1 VSISI
6 GPSVAARIVES
17 LLAAQR
23 DVSRPVEGGV
33 LDVPAAEL
41 EQLTTTLEAVV
52 GTIYTDL
59 VYPQLITYP
68 QLDTEPS
75 DRHDDA
81 PGRTDNPLP
90 PTRRLVGLE
99 LSRACQRVG
108 VRLDE
113 LTTLIGEVDGDE
125 ARRWFRR
132 STIDA
137 RRHLTDLAAIA
148 GAWAG
153 E

>member
-1 VSISI
+1 MSISI
-6 GPSVAARIVES
+6 GPSVAARIVDS
-17 LLAAQR
+17 LMAAQR
-23 DVSRPVEGGV
+23 DVSRPIEGGV

-41 EQLTTTLEAVV
+41 APVTTTLEAVV

-59 VYPQLITYP
+59 IYPQLITYP

-81 PGRTDNPLP
+81 PGRMGSVP

-113 LTTLIGEVDGDE
+113 LTMLVGEVDGDE
-125 ARRWFRR
+125 ARRWFGR
-132 STIDA
+132 STIDV
-137 RRHLTDLAAIA
+137 RRHLTDLATVAA
-148 GAWAG
+148 SWAD